1 MKYLF
6 NFFFIFMINNHIY
19 SQKYKVIYEL
29 TYRTDSTKNVVSRKN
44 ILLQINDNISKFYS
58 YDFYKRDSI
67 YNENIKLGKEAYK
80 SMFDSNFFIINDKK
94 NSTITKFYNFPPNSN
109 IYKLTEI
116 KNKFNWKILKET
128 KKIGKYQ
135 CQKATLTYKGR
146 DWIAWFT
153 SDVSLNFGPYLFDG
167 LPGAI
172 LYLEDSKQN
181 YLFEFKSIKKYYT
194 NNNTGNDFVAIK
206 ISKKEY
212 VKISL
217 DYYNDP
223 YREMR
228 NDGEMIENSIGELDK
243 PNINQMTKEKQEFI
257 RRNNNPIE
265 ISEVIKYPVK

>member
-1 MKYLF
+1 M
-6 NFFFIFMINNHIY
+6 
-19 SQKYKVIYEL
+19 
-29 TYRTDSTKNVVSRKN
+29 
-44 ILLQINDNISKFYS
+44 LLEINDNISKFYS
-58 YDFYKRDSI
+58 YDFYKKDSLYI
-67 YNENIKLGKEAYK
+67 ENIKLGKEAYK
-80 SMFDSNFFIINDKK
+80 PIFDSSFFIIDDKK

-116 KNKFNWKILKET
+116 KNKFNWKVVKET
-128 KKIGKYQ
+128 KKIGNYQ
-135 CQKATLTYKGR
+135 CQKATLKYKGR
-146 DWIAWFT
+146 NWMAWFT
-153 SDVSLNFGPYLFDG
+153 NDISLNFGPYLFDG

-181 YLFEFKSIKKYYT
+181 YLFEFKSLKKDYT
-194 NNNTGNDFVAIK
+194 NDNIGNDFVAIK
-206 ISKKEY
+206 ISKKKY

-228 NDGEMIENSIGELDK
+228 NDGGMIENSIGELDK